1 VPRGRH
7 PTGARALWLPH
18 EPPERADPEENRTI
32 RPDDRSLPAPAAG
45 PRINERIRIREVR
58 LIDHEGKQVGVVP
71 TEQALQMAQEA
82 NLDLV
87 EVAPNVRPPVC
98 KIMDFGKYK
107 YEQNKKAHESKV
119 KQHKTKL
126 KTVRLRP
133 KTDPHMLEIRVAMAR
148 DFLTRGDKVQIMI
161 MFRGREMAHQDQGI
175 AHCTEVAKRLEDV
188 AKVEQSPRTEGKRMV
203 MLLTH
208 K

>member
-1 VPRGRH
+1 M
-7 PTGARALWLPH
+7 
-18 EPPERADPEENRTI
+18 
-32 RPDDRSLPAPAAG
+32 
-45 PRINERIRIREVR
+45 
-58 LIDHEGKQVGVVP
+58 VP

-133 KTDPHMLEIRVAMAR
+133 KTDPHILELRVNQSR
-148 DFLTRGDKVQIMI
+148 EFLVRGDKVQVMI
-161 MFRGREMAHQDQGI
+161 LFRGREMAHQDIGVTQC
-175 AHCTEVAKRLEDV
+175 HEVAKRLEDI
-188 AKVEQSPRTEGKRMV
+188 AKVEQSPRTEGRRMT

>member
-1 VPRGRH
+1 
-7 PTGARALWLPH
+7 
-18 EPPERADPEENRTI
+18 
-32 RPDDRSLPAPAAG
+32 LPAPAAG

-71 TEQALQMAQEA
+71 TEQALSMAIEQG
-82 NLDLV
+82 LDLV

-133 KTDPHMLEIRVAMAR
+133 KTDRHMLDIRVEMAR
-148 DFLTRGDKVQIMI
+148 EFLARGDKVLLEIR
-161 MFRGREMAHQDQGI
+161 FKGRELAHQEIGVNQ
-175 AHCTEVAKRLEDV
+175 CNEVAKRLEDV

-203 MLLTH
+203 MLLTR

>member
-1 VPRGRH
+1 M
-7 PTGARALWLPH
+7 
-18 EPPERADPEENRTI
+18 
-32 RPDDRSLPAPAAG
+32 PAPAAG

-58 LIDHEGKQVGVVP
+58 LVDEEGKQVGVVP
-71 TEQALQMAQEA
+71 TEQALQMAQEKG
-82 NLDLV
+82 LDLV

-107 YEQNKKAHESKV
+107 YEQNKKAHDSTK

-133 KTDPHMLEIRVAMAR
+133 KTDPHMTDIRVAQAR
-148 DFLTRGDKVQIMI
+148 EFLERGDKVQVMI
-161 MFRGREMAHQDQGI
+161 MFRGREMAHQDIGV
-175 AHCTEVAKRLEDV
+175 AHCHEVAKRLEDI
-188 AKVEQSPRTEGKRMV
+188 AKVEQSPRTEGRRMS